1 MSDSYVADAYDE
13 LLSQSEVQGH
23 VTKVNL
29 LVALEE
35 VEAAVKGEEG
45 GDALY
50 AALLARPLG
59 IRVAIKQGERIIPFL
74 SFEEELI
81 YLLNLDVL
89 SVYKR
94 ELLHALQT
102 SEEGFLRAKDI
113 QTVIEGVNKVDG
125 G

>member
-1 MSDSYVADAYDE
+1 MADAYDE

-35 VEAAVKGEEG
+35 VEAAVKVKGEEG